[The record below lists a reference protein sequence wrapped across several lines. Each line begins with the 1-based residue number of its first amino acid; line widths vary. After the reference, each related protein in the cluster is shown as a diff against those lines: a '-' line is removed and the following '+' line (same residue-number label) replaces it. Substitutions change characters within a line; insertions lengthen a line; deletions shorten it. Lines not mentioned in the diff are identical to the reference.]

1 MDINNRIELLKEHFG
16 LSNSEFS
23 DKINVQPSSLS
34 HIFSGRNR
42 PSIDFILKVKKAFP
56 NVSLNWILLGEGTI
70 ENTSIEPFTLSS
82 KNTPPTPTVPNEEN
96 YDLEKIVFFY
106 KNGTF
111 KVYNA

>member
-1 MDINNRIELLKEHFG
+1 MEINHRIELLKEHFG

-23 DKINVQPSSLS
+23 ERINVQPSSLS

-70 ENTSIEPFTLSS
+70 ENGFKESFSS
-82 KNTPPTPTVPNEEN
+82 PHTNIPPTSMITDEGDN
-96 YDLEKIVFFY
+96 DLEKIIFFY

-111 KVYNA
+111 KIYNA